1 LSLTVNIIINI
12 INTIVKLISIINIT
26 VRFISISNTIAK
38 MSNSSGLSSPPQ
50 SEISLPTL
58 PPLLSPTLQ
67 LRRTAKKPRLASTDS
82 DLFTSGLFSCTLLE
96 TIPPTVQLRCLQPGC
111 LYAPKPQLLS
121 FNQTGNYWTHYY
133 HIHPQL
139 AEAFKPALKSSSSQG
154 SHTSSVAKLFVPR
167 LSKPNASVTEA
178 FQTKYRALL
187 LDFVVSNNLV
197 LQVVDSQSH
206 QCLIQHCNLTVL
218 TISTSTLNQDLD
230 QTFIV
235 VQNALK
241 AELQEHIIDGGR
253 ISITTDRWSA
263 WNYKDFIAVTGH
275 WISKD

>member
-1 LSLTVNIIINI
+1 LSLTVNIIINIIINI

-38 MSNSSGLSSPPQ
+38 MSNSSGLSPPPQ

-67 LRRTAKKPRLASTDS
+67 LRCTAKKPGLASTDS

-121 FNQTGNYWTHYY
+121 FNQTGNYWAHYY

-154 SHTSSVAKLFVPR
+154 SYTSSVAKLFAPR

-187 LDFVVSNNLV
+187 LDFVVSNNLA

-206 QCLIQHCNLTVL
+206 RRLIQHCNPTVL
-218 TISTSTLNQDLD
+218 TISTSTLNRDLD

-235 VQNALK
+235 AQNALK
-241 AELQEHIIDGGR
+241 AELQEHIKGGGR
-253 ISITTDRWSA
+253 ISITTD
-263 WNYKDFIAVTGH
+263 G
-275 WISKD
+275 